1 MPWAE
6 KNDVIRDAQFGFGP
20 LHSTVNVGAILP
32 FKQLLTNI
40 FRKNV
45 DYIAAS

>member
-6 KNDVIRDAQFGFGP
+6 KNDVIKDAQFGFRP
-20 LHSTVNVGAILP
+20 LHSTVGAILP